1 MKRIVNTNIRF
12 DRNREDDR
20 QAYEYLRNMDRTK
33 YKSYTRAVVAAL
45 NDFFSRR
52 ERIQA
57 DPFLET
63 REKEDAFLRRVLDT
77 IKVGMQN
84 SGAGSLGALVA
95 LLQNTQ
101 SATSPDAA
109 PMTNEEFDT
118 AMDFINSL

>member
-1 MKRIVNTNIRF
+1 MNDLFKTTLRINRATPDGLRAWAYLKNRDKSKYRSYSEAIIAAVNGFF
-12 DRNREDDR
+12 DRE
-20 QAYEYLRNMDRTK
+20 QQLC
-33 YKSYTRAVVAAL
+33 
-45 NDFFSRR
+45 ND
-52 ERIQA
+52 
-57 DPFLET
+57 PYLET

-109 PMTNEEFDT
+109 PMTDEEFDT